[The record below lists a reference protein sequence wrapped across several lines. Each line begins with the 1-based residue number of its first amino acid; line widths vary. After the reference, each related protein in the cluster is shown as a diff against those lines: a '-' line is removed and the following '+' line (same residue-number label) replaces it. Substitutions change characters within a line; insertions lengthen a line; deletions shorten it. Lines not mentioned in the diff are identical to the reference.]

1 MTRYVMVVDQ
11 SRCIGCQSCTVACR
25 TWNDLPLDI
34 IYNPVYTEG
43 VKGTFPEVYRTWT
56 PTQCMHCANPECVPC
71 CPTGASQQDD
81 DGTVWVDYSKC
92 MGCKVCVNACPYGHP
107 QIDEASGLSVKCDAC
122 SEWRA
127 AGYLP
132 ACVEACPYRAL
143 DFGDIEELREKYGDD
158 AVSALPAIGEDTVG
172 ELIYFFEY
180 VCGLSGYLLKVNPF
194 DQPGVEAY
202 KKNMFA
208 LLGKPG
214 YEQLRESLEQRL

>member
-92 MGCKVCVNACPYGHP
+92 MGCKVCVNACPYGMRDVSHMVP
-107 QIDEASGLSVKCDAC
+107 RFDQYVRKCTFCAHRIAEGEA
-122 SEWRA
+122 
-127 AGYLP
+127 P
-132 ACVEACPYRAL
+132 ACCETCIGDARY
-143 DFGDIEELREKYGDD
+143 FGDLNDPSSKVAQLAASPRAFRLREELGTNPSVY
-158 AVSALPAIGEDTVG
+158 
-172 ELIYFFEY
+172 
-180 VCGLSGYLLKVNPF
+180 YLK
-194 DQPGVEAY
+194 
-202 KKNMFA
+202 
-208 LLGKPG
+208 
-214 YEQLRESLEQRL
+214 

>member
-92 MGCKVCVNACPYGHP
+92 MGCKVCVNACPYGMRDVSHMVP
-107 QIDEASGLSVKCDAC
+107 RFDQYVRKCTFCRD
-122 SEWRA
+122 R
-127 AGYLP
+127 
-132 ACVEACPYRAL
+132 RAL
-143 DFGDIEELREKYGDD
+143 DPAAEPYCVATCHQRARIFGDIDD
-158 AVSALPAIGEDTVG
+158 PGKRGVGGSSTPRTRAFVHRAGNRPAD
-172 ELIYFFEY
+172 
-180 VCGLSGYLLKVNPF
+180 LLH
-194 DQPGVEAY
+194 
-202 KKNMFA
+202 
-208 LLGKPG
+208 
-214 YEQLRESLEQRL
+214 S